1 MVMKSNDLSYI
12 FLKVFLTSVI
22 SLAKQ
27 NKGWED
33 APTGSRYTIF
43 LIISEALKQMSSRLA
58 MGKGNLASF

>member
-27 NKGWED
+27 NKG
-33 APTGSRYTIF
+33 
-43 LIISEALKQMSSRLA
+43 
-58 MGKGNLASF
+58 